1 MKRVRDMQM
10 DMGDIYTYDVWD
22 GDDCIVKNPS
32 PYSSLEQAK
41 EAAREY
47 LLENFVPTDRSKDD
61 GFQMALV
68 YNGNETISSG
78 SFDNSYVIASW
89 NKHNNSIAEFNFP
102 KWLRK
107 FAKNPN
113 ENLSKW
119 YYNVDKYTDVMDSRR
134 VKDARNTEFNETLKN
149 AKKAAKRDGYDQCIT
164 IDANGDYSILRVS
177 KPEYRKLNSLVDD
190 VPDIERIVA
199 VVIIYWQGGIAQLK
213 VEKANDITT
222 PAQPVSDSRK
232 IKDENT
238 PDVLDGV
245 LFIAFTDGTEDDM
258 IAEVNKHANESDTID
273 GVQYETYET
282 DNSDGVAM
290 IDMCAA
296 TGDANAFVKALLNK
310 WGIAENVADLEFEA
324 SDEMK
329 EAVNDSRKQVQDNND
344 AFLNQI
350 KEDVE
355 NDKMDLDKAACE
367 LYQAGYF
374 DELPF
379 NRDVIELCN
388 IDMNKYR
395 WVGSMS
401 KKLIEKP
408 LEEAIRLLG
417 DDWTLIEQYEGGYY
431 EGGYHDYYY
440 KFVSGDTKESGD
452 EEYITLITDGKYVI
466 DVWTNMN
473 DPWLVK
479 THRFSD
485 SRVNDM
491 TKPVH
496 LRGYAE
502 KMRAKR
508 RNKNAD
514 DEPNTDEEKPNVSD
528 SRRVRDER
536 QTFKGQYIG
545 DSPFAKQYE
554 SFVDEL
560 LKSGKM
566 KRGDLSQTDIHDKFE
581 EEMLETSESGD
592 DFEVWAYND
601 DPRFG
606 DYGEADAGIFVEY
619 DKDGYVT
626 DIYTV
631 G

>member
-1 MKRVRDMQM
+1 MNIFNTNNMRRVSDVSDKAGYDAFVERMNQKYGKSWTIWTLTKDEKREFRTYIGNNFDSVKQQKYNGMKRIRDYADYIKCPNSNLLFYGTKLDGNGNDCAVFGTPNGRKFLIQRNSLWGTESWNTGSKSTMDAETFLSKNPNVTLERLEKDVIRAANELNASWGKNIRVYNKSIFDSKNSEDMKRVRDNNNGRKCLYFVDEDANAELTRRLLNGISHSLKDDPTIVDWVVGEMKKNHCE
-10 DMGDIYTYDVWD
+10 DFVGDWD
-22 GDDCIVKNPS
+22 D
-32 PYSSLEQAK
+32 E
-41 EAAREY
+41 
-47 LLENFVPTDRSKDD
+47 PTTSMMSKDSED
-61 GFQMALV
+61 GRYTM
-68 YNGNETISSG
+68 YWNDYGEIEIWGNENI
-78 SFDNSYVIASW
+78 
-89 NKHNNSIAEFNFP
+89 
-102 KWLRK
+102 
-107 FAKNPN
+107 
-113 ENLSKW
+113 
-119 YYNVDKYTDVMDSRR
+119 
-134 VKDARNTEFNETLKN
+134 
-149 AKKAAKRDGYDQCIT
+149 
-164 IDANGDYSILRVS
+164 
-177 KPEYRKLNSLVDD
+177 
-190 VPDIERIVA
+190 
-199 VVIIYWQGGIAQLK
+199 
-213 VEKANDITT
+213 
-222 PAQPVSDSRK
+222 SDSRK

-290 IDMCAA
+290 IDLCAA
-296 TGDANAFVKALLNK
+296 TGDANAFVKALLKK

-329 EAVNDSRKQVQDNND
+329 EAVNDSRKV
-344 AFLNQI
+344 
-350 KEDVE
+350 
-355 NDKMDLDKAACE
+355 
-367 LYQAGYF
+367 
-374 DELPF
+374 
-379 NRDVIELCN
+379 
-388 IDMNKYR
+388 
-395 WVGSMS
+395 
-401 KKLIEKP
+401 
-408 LEEAIRLLG
+408 G
-417 DDWTLIEQYEGGYY
+417 DDAPRRFTPVTPKTSMYERGVGYEHPSDIARRNYEMRQYLKEQGVPEW
-431 EGGYHDYYY
+431 EID
-440 KFVSGDTKESGD
+440 DILKE
-452 EEYITLITDGKYVI
+452 T
-466 DVWTNMN
+466 
-473 DPWLVK
+473 VK
-479 THRFSD
+479 D

-491 TKPVH
+491 TKPAH

-508 RNKNAD
+508 RNKNVEPT
-514 DEPNTDEEKPNVSD
+514 DEPENENQKQDVTD

-566 KRGDLSQTDIHDKFE
+566 KRGDLSQADIHDKFE

>member
-1 MKRVRDMQM
+1 MKRVRDNNNGRKCLYFVDEDANAELTRRLLNGISHSLKDDPTIVDWVVGEMKKNHCE
-10 DMGDIYTYDVWD
+10 DFVGDWD
-22 GDDCIVKNPS
+22 D
-32 PYSSLEQAK
+32 E
-41 EAAREY
+41 
-47 LLENFVPTDRSKDD
+47 PTTSMMSKDSED
-61 GFQMALV
+61 GRYTM
-68 YNGNETISSG
+68 YWNDYGEIEIWGNENI
-78 SFDNSYVIASW
+78 
-89 NKHNNSIAEFNFP
+89 
-102 KWLRK
+102 
-107 FAKNPN
+107 
-113 ENLSKW
+113 
-119 YYNVDKYTDVMDSRR
+119 
-134 VKDARNTEFNETLKN
+134 
-149 AKKAAKRDGYDQCIT
+149 
-164 IDANGDYSILRVS
+164 
-177 KPEYRKLNSLVDD
+177 
-190 VPDIERIVA
+190 
-199 VVIIYWQGGIAQLK
+199 
-213 VEKANDITT
+213 
-222 PAQPVSDSRK
+222 SDSRK

-290 IDMCAA
+290 IDLCAA
-296 TGDANAFVKALLNK
+296 TGDANAFVKALLKK

-329 EAVNDSRKQVQDNND
+329 EAVNDSRKV
-344 AFLNQI
+344 
-350 KEDVE
+350 
-355 NDKMDLDKAACE
+355 
-367 LYQAGYF
+367 
-374 DELPF
+374 
-379 NRDVIELCN
+379 
-388 IDMNKYR
+388 
-395 WVGSMS
+395 
-401 KKLIEKP
+401 
-408 LEEAIRLLG
+408 G
-417 DDWTLIEQYEGGYY
+417 DDAPRRFTPVTPKTSMYERGVGYEHPSDIARRNYEMRQYLKEQGVPEW
-431 EGGYHDYYY
+431 EID
-440 KFVSGDTKESGD
+440 DILKE
-452 EEYITLITDGKYVI
+452 T
-466 DVWTNMN
+466 
-473 DPWLVK
+473 VK
-479 THRFSD
+479 D

-491 TKPVH
+491 TKPAH

-508 RNKNAD
+508 RNKNVEPT
-514 DEPNTDEEKPNVSD
+514 DEPENENQKQDVTD

-566 KRGDLSQTDIHDKFE
+566 KRGDLSQADIHDKFE